1 MVKEQRL
8 IDANALLKELEK
20 FENPVPNKSGY
31 DFLCGV
37 ATVITEIEDAPTAD
51 TVKVEQHNKLA
62 EENEALRRRL
72 QHLLQSET
80 VRMYDEI
87 DPRTRKYQRDIRQ
100 LDTSTAPATKWIPV
114 TERLPE
120 VIDSYLV
127 VVKYKYD
134 FEKAYTIDTDVA
146 TYDPCGSGYIDNCW
160 NTYTDWDEG
169 QQYLHVT
176 HWMPLPEPPKEV

>member
-62 EENEALRRRL
+62 EENEVLRRRL

-87 DPRTRKYQRDIRQ
+87 DPATREYMRDIRN
-100 LDTSTAPATKWIPV
+100 LDTNFVTVPPIKVGDTIFEVDCEHGVIAHEIYEAITVYKTTATDDKGATWDDFYDSGDIDMAYK
-114 TERLPE
+114 TREEAEAALPKMVRE
-120 VIDSYLV
+120 V
-127 VVKYKYD
+127 
-134 FEKAYTIDTDVA
+134 
-146 TYDPCGSGYIDNCW
+146 
-160 NTYTDWDEG
+160 
-169 QQYLHVT
+169 
-176 HWMPLPEPPKEV
+176 